1 MTTKSKI
8 KIAHLTS
15 AHERSDVRIFLKE
28 CSSLAESGFETS
40 LIVADSKGNELNS
53 CINIIDVGQPT
64 GRVNRIF
71 NTTRRIL
78 NAATLLDAD
87 IYHLH
92 DPELMPIGIKLKNQ
106 GKKVIF
112 DAHEDLPKQ
121 ILAKPYLNK
130 IARKSLSF
138 AASTYEQWAAK
149 KFDAI
154 VTATPFIRDKFLKIN
169 PNTIDIN
176 NYPKLGELDT
186 YNIDWSSKKN
196 SICYIGGLTKVRG
209 IEEIVQALSQLKHQD
224 IRLQIGGAFSEE
236 TFEQLVKELPSW
248 QTQVD
253 FLGWLNRTEVSNI
266 METSIA
272 GLVTLHPIINY
283 LDALPVKMF
292 EYMAAGIPVIASDF
306 PLWISI
312 IEKNQCGI
320 CVNPLNSKEISE
332 AIDFIIENPEQ
343 AKLMG
348 ENGRVAIL
356 TKYNWNI
363 ESTKLI
369 DLYRAL
375 T

>member
-154 VTATPFIRDKFLKIN
+154 VTATPFIRDK
-169 PNTIDIN
+169 
-176 NYPKLGELDT
+176 
-186 YNIDWSSKKN
+186 
-196 SICYIGGLTKVRG
+196 
-209 IEEIVQALSQLKHQD
+209 
-224 IRLQIGGAFSEE
+224 
-236 TFEQLVKELPSW
+236 
-248 QTQVD
+248 
-253 FLGWLNRTEVSNI
+253 
-266 METSIA
+266 
-272 GLVTLHPIINY
+272 
-283 LDALPVKMF
+283 
-292 EYMAAGIPVIASDF
+292 
-306 PLWISI
+306 
-312 IEKNQCGI
+312 
-320 CVNPLNSKEISE
+320 
-332 AIDFIIENPEQ
+332 
-343 AKLMG
+343 
-348 ENGRVAIL
+348 
-356 TKYNWNI
+356 
-363 ESTKLI
+363 
-369 DLYRAL
+369 
-375 T
+375 